1 MVSETLLLCS
11 SHFFDSLLLDGWC
24 FLYIISGLI
33 WLALTVG
40 PDLSVDQTNHTKNTT
55 GLVTHG
61 HSHRVWHGYCYGG
74 KRMTDTRF
82 QHRKCSYY
90 YRYLSKHN
98 YLYVCIL
105 QKKSLFANMLP
116 RILISMKLLKSPLIK
131 IGVWRCPLVLHVFA
145 SILLKVDKNKNLSRN
160 THLKFAIFLFSK
172 CSFFLQ
178 ISCPVSPKPVFKPKF
193 TKFDHLCLCFVLKS
207 NVILCCHSW
216 LVGLASFIITAH
228 QSSRLMKSARSRW
241 VSFWL
246 LSLYVC
252 TLYVFFPHP

>member
-1 MVSETLLLCS
+1 MICVLKITCSSCKLINLPHSHFFAHFSPFSFSDFLILPGYIDFTADQVVSETLLMCS

-40 PDLSVDQTNHTKNTT
+40 PDLSVDQTNHTKNPT

-105 QKKSLFANMLP
+105 EKKSLFANMLP

-145 SILLKVDKNKNLSRN
+145 SILLKIK
-160 THLKFAIFLFSK
+160 
-172 CSFFLQ
+172 
-178 ISCPVSPKPVFKPKF
+178 
-193 TKFDHLCLCFVLKS
+193 
-207 NVILCCHSW
+207 ILAEIH
-216 LVGLASFIITAH
+216 I
-228 QSSRLMKSARSRW
+228 
-241 VSFWL
+241 
-246 LSLYVC
+246 
-252 TLYVFFPHP
+252 